1 MNNKKF
7 DPETGDEYN
16 LEVFPPSDESVMQR
30 LIEKKE
36 TSEAS
41 VRKLYRTW
49 RTSQKFIEEAYR
61 SITFTF
67 QSDRTIEDLQTL
79 LCEELESYMKA

>member
-1 MNNKKF
+1 MTNKRF

-16 LEVFPPSDESVMQR
+16 LEVYPPSDELVSQR

-41 VRKLYRTW
+41 VRKLYKTW
-49 RTSQKFIEEAYR
+49 RTS
-61 SITFTF
+61 
-67 QSDRTIEDLQTL
+67 
-79 LCEELESYMKA
+79 

>member
-41 VRKLYRTW
+41 VRK
-49 RTSQKFIEEAYR
+49 
-61 SITFTF
+61 
-67 QSDRTIEDLQTL
+67 
-79 LCEELESYMKA
+79 

>member
-1 MNNKKF
+1 MTNKRF

-16 LEVFPPSDESVMQR
+16 LEVYPPSDELVAQR

-36 TSEAS
+36 TSETS
-41 VRKLYRTW
+41 VRKLFKTW
-49 RTSQKFIEEAYR
+49 RTSQKFIEETYR

-67 QSDRTIEDLQTL
+67 QSDRTIEDL
-79 LCEELESYMKA
+79 